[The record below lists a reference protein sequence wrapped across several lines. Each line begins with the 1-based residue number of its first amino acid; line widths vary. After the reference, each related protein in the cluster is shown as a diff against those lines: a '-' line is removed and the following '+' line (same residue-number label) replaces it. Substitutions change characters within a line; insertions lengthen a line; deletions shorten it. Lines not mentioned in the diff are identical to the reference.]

1 MIDQDQSHDLLVN
14 RDGLVGHHGTPKDWS
29 GGYYTFLGSRG
40 ASVIDYIW
48 SSSAFND
55 EAYCFN
61 VFNRT
66 ESDHLPIAISFHHTQ
81 LGPPSSPHPQDSLTL
96 APGRKKWDIYLEQDI
111 KVLLNSP
118 EILALKAQ
126 LLTMNVNHFSIFQQ
140 ILAYLLPSLT
150 KPSRAI
156 LTWKNQTWFDQEC
169 KQCRSRLRFLQSDMK
184 SDSTQ
189 SKIRELAQFRSY
201 YKKLLQH
208 KKLLFAKER
217 WTALSVAI
225 KTRDDKKFWNLINAG
240 LRPPSFIVNNI
251 TAASWHSHFAQLYS
265 APDSD
270 VNVVTTLP
278 ASALPTWE
286 PVSPERCTQ
295 LISMLS
301 GDKSPGEDMIPPEVF
316 LSNQSWWA
324 PILASLF
331 TTINATLKI
340 PPNWKQSIV
349 IPIHKKG
356 DPQDPRNYRPISLLD
371 ISYKVYSRFLLEKL
385 IEWAEETK
393 LFHPEQAGFRK
404 GHSTSG
410 QCLVLLTLID
420 KYLNRFNCKLHA
432 AFVDLTSAFDSIPRD
447 RLWQKLS
454 YTSIDKRLL
463 LLLME
468 IHNDI
473 SARVKFGPLG
483 ALSDS
488 FPLNKGVKQGCLL
501 APFLFNFYINDIVTT
516 MKALNQSA
524 PSLQQLKIPI
534 LLYPDDMVILS
545 LTKLGLN
552 NTLRGLMTY
561 CDTNSL
567 KINFAKTK
575 ILTFGTK
582 TRKSPWNFEG
592 HSIEYCSAFKYLGI
606 IFQHGLSWS
615 AHLNTTILAAR
626 RTIKALEKF
635 YYAKGGQLVP
645 PIRKAFISKVLP
657 MLLYGVEIW
666 GWNLKTLQR
675 LTKGNGKGMV
685 SAIYKIL
692 LQNLANPL
700 DAIKN
705 QWENDIGYEINPTQW
720 TRMWSKPPFKSIST
734 KRKELTLKLTYRW
747 YLTPRKLALIH
758 PGTSP
763 KCWRGCTSTGT
774 YFHMWW
780 ECPKIQL
787 FWTTA
792 IQEICKITKQVIDIT
807 PELALLNIFQ
817 DNNAHLHHK
826 ELITHLLSA
835 ARNTITRHWR
845 DLSGVSMDQWYQIVW
860 ETALLEKLTNKLKLT
875 RGQTEEDAFT
885 PVWLPF
891 ITHTA
896 QQDND
901 NNPPTAYKSIWLT

>member
-1 MIDQDQSHDLLVN
+1 
-14 RDGLVGHHGTPKDWS
+14 
-29 GGYYTFLGSRG
+29 
-40 ASVIDYIW
+40 
-48 SSSAFND
+48 
-55 EAYCFN
+55 
-61 VFNRT
+61 
-66 ESDHLPIAISFHHTQ
+66 
-81 LGPPSSPHPQDSLTL
+81 
-96 APGRKKWDIYLEQDI
+96 
-111 KVLLNSP
+111 
-118 EILALKAQ
+118 
-126 LLTMNVNHFSIFQQ
+126 
-140 ILAYLLPSLT
+140 
-150 KPSRAI
+150 
-156 LTWKNQTWFDQEC
+156 
-169 KQCRSRLRFLQSDMK
+169 
-184 SDSTQ
+184 
-189 SKIRELAQFRSY
+189 
-201 YKKLLQH
+201 
-208 KKLLFAKER
+208 
-217 WTALSVAI
+217 
-225 KTRDDKKFWNLINAG
+225 
-240 LRPPSFIVNNI
+240 
-251 TAASWHSHFAQLYS
+251 
-265 APDSD
+265 
-270 VNVVTTLP
+270 
-278 ASALPTWE
+278 
-286 PVSPERCTQ
+286 
-295 LISMLS
+295 MLS

-454 YTSIDKRLL
+454 YTNIDKRLL

-534 LLYPDDMVILS
+534 LLYADDMVILS

-582 TRKSPWNFEG
+582 TRKSLWNFEG

-675 LTKGNGKGMV
+675 LEILQNSFARKVLGLPKGSVAAQLRTELGLPSIVARAHIRIISFYCKLINAPGSLLARQAFLTCSQSNKWSKAMV
-685 SAIYKIL
+685 TITARYSLPNLDSLSSWDKHKIRAWILTRDEAMDRAQSTSARLSMWLPKVKVVRSLANYLIDLTEPNFRRAFTMARFHSIPTAFLQGIYSKTPITQRLCPCTMNEVEDFIHFFFYCPIYEPIRSKLLLLIPSTITSKEDCLEIASCGRKSPNFTWGGNLHSAGSETQGYSDRVACPRPGPVLIL
-692 LQNLANPL
+692 LLL
-700 DAIKN
+700 L
-705 QWENDIGYEINPTQW
+705 TQYAE
-720 TRMWSKPPFKSIST
+720 SVLGPFCALYIS
-734 KRKELTLKLTYRW
+734 
-747 YLTPRKLALIH
+747 
-758 PGTSP
+758 
-763 KCWRGCTSTGT
+763 
-774 YFHMWW
+774 
-780 ECPKIQL
+780 
-787 FWTTA
+787 
-792 IQEICKITKQVIDIT
+792 
-807 PELALLNIFQ
+807 
-817 DNNAHLHHK
+817 
-826 ELITHLLSA
+826 
-835 ARNTITRHWR
+835 
-845 DLSGVSMDQWYQIVW
+845 
-860 ETALLEKLTNKLKLT
+860 
-875 RGQTEEDAFT
+875 
-885 PVWLPF
+885 
-891 ITHTA
+891 
-896 QQDND
+896 
-901 NNPPTAYKSIWLT
+901 AY